1 MNIYERVNKNTD
13 KEDPVDV
20 VYLDFQKASRK
31 GFIKIKLP
39 ETIPGGILW

>member
-20 VYLDFQKASRK
+20 VYLDFQKASLK

-39 ETIPGGILW
+39 ETIPSGIL

>member
-1 MNIYERVNKNTD
+1 MNIYERVNKNID

-20 VYLDFQKASRK
+20 VYLDFQKASLK

-39 ETIPGGILW
+39 ETIPGGIL